1 MAFTVADLTTL
12 KKIVLAIL
20 NASSAYAST
29 SDDDKFTD
37 GEIAEYIFEGDE
49 RYYTAGAETK
59 GGWIRPDIMDWGA
72 DITTY
77 LAEVTAHLGE
87 LGDVRIKYVSTDSAY
102 QLGKPVKRE
111 EIEIIRN
118 NTDSTFSAGHNI
130 SGTLSAGLYDPEAL
144 KDGVCA
150 FTGYAL
156 SVRVVSS
163 YLRTAALQSPSN
175 WTSAVAA
182 HALSLGF
189 SKDGFDPQLA
199 IYHATQA
206 DKYEAMVRRN
216 AKELTELPELRKAA

>member
-12 KKIVLAIL
+12 KKIVLAVL
-20 NASSAYAST
+20 NASSAFAST

-59 GGWIRPDIMDWGA
+59 GGWMRPDVMDWGA

-87 LGDVRIKYVSTDSAY
+87 LGDVKIKYASTDSGY
-102 QLGKPVKRE
+102 QLGKRAKRE

-118 NTDSTFSAGHNI
+118 DTDSIFSAAHSA

-150 FTGYAL
+150 FTGYAM
-156 SVRVVSS
+156 SIRVVAS

-175 WTSAVAA
+175 WTSAIAA

-189 SKDGFDPQLA
+189 SKDGLDPQLA
-199 IYHATQA
+199 GYYATQA
-206 DKYEAMVRRN
+206 DKYELRVRAN
-216 AKELTELPELRKAA
+216 AKDLTELAELRKAA